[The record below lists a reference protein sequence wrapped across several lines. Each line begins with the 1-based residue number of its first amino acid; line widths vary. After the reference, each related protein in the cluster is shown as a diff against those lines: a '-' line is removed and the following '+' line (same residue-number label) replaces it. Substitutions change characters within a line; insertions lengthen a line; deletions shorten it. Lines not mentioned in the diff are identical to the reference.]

1 MSALLGIH
9 IKNFKAFADLQLGQV
24 EYAKGQA
31 LPRFACFIGPNG
43 SGKSSLLDAF
53 GFIADCLLE
62 GVETACD
69 KPHRGGFDRLRTQ
82 GATGPMSFELFFLDD
97 DPARPIVYEFSVD
110 VDAGGVPQVT
120 TESLRQ
126 RRREHTRGRPFHF
139 LKLTQGKGKVWAG
152 DYFEGGA
159 DDPHAVAIELVD
171 SNRLGLTTLGNLAE
185 HPRIVRLRSYVEQW
199 YLSYFVP
206 NAARQQPPA
215 GAQRWL
221 DPEGANIANVLQY
234 YQRTHPD
241 KFNGIVQRM
250 TVGIPGI
257 RSIKPE
263 VSADKRLLL
272 KFDEDGYR
280 DPFYQQSMSDGTL
293 KMLAYGVLLE
303 DPEPRPLIGIEEP
316 ENGLYIALI
325 ERLAASFKAHTA
337 RKKAPTQIFVTTHSP
352 YFVDALEPEQVW
364 LMGKHHGQSTAI
376 RVADLPKVKELSRQG
391 VPLGAQ
397 WYSNHFN
404 EPPAATARTGRRGH
418 R

>member
-1 MSALLGIH
+1 
-9 IKNFKAFADLQLGQV
+9 
-24 EYAKGQA
+24 
-31 LPRFACFIGPNG
+31 
-43 SGKSSLLDAF
+43 
-53 GFIADCLLE
+53 
-62 GVETACD
+62 
-69 KPHRGGFDRLRTQ
+69 
-82 GATGPMSFELFFLDD
+82 MSFELLFSDD
-97 DPARPIVYEFSVD
+97 EPTRPIVYAFSVD
-110 VDAGGVPQVT
+110 VDAGGVPQVI

-126 RRREHTRGRPFHF
+126 RRRGETRGKPYHF
-139 LKLTQGKGKVWAG
+139 LKLTKGKGKVWAG
-152 DYFEGGA
+152 DYVEGGA
-159 DDPHAVAIELVD
+159 DDPHATVTELAD
-171 SNRLGLTTLGNLAE
+171 ENRLGLTTLGNLAE
-185 HPRIVRLRSYVEQW
+185 HPRIVKLRSYVEQW

-206 NAARQQPPA
+206 NAARKQPPV

-234 YQRTHPD
+234 YQRTRP
-241 KFNGIVQRM
+241 KEFAGIVKRA
-250 TVGIPGI
+250 TRGIPGI

-316 ENGLYIALI
+316 ENGLYIELI
-325 ERLAASFKAHTA
+325 ERLAASFVAHTA
-337 RKKAPTQIFVTTHSP
+337 RSKGPTQVFVTTHSP

-364 LMGKHHGQSTAI
+364 LMGKQQGQSTAT
-376 RVADLPKVKELSRQG
+376 RVADLAKVKELSAQG
-391 VPLGAQ
+391 IPLGAQ

-404 EPPAATARTGRRGH
+404 NEPATLAGPGRRGS